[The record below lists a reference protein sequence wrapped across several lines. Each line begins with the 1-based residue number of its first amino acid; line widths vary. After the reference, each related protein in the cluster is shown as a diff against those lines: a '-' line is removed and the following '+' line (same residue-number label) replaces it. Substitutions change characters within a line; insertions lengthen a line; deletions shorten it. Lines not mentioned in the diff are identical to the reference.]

1 MNMRYFSIFL
11 AIFLVM
17 LIGVGHATAGEDQT
31 VTVDG
36 KSVVIASW
44 ICAAHKTEIP
54 AEFYVAEVDTDLNFC
69 EYPKQ
74 HVLIREINY
83 ATFWMCNFDD
93 MGVPAGYEL
102 TRTGT
107 TMTCGCRE
115 VAKAPNGKAYCATV
129 GARDFLGWPMLAVS
143 KHYGRR

>member
-1 MNMRYFSIFL
+1 MNMRYLFLFL
-11 AIFLVM
+11 AM
-17 LIGVGHATAGEDQT
+17 SIGAADATAGEDQT
-31 VTVDG
+31 VIVDG
-36 KSVVIASW
+36 KTVVIASW
-44 ICAAHKTEIP
+44 ICAAHKSEIP
-54 AEFYVAEVDTDLNFC
+54 AGYYVAEVNADLNVC

-74 HVLIREINY
+74 QVLIREINY

-93 MGVPAGYEL
+93 IGVPAGYEL

-143 KHYGRR
+143 KNYGRR